1 MSPIKYITPKE
12 VVGDAI
18 AKVTSFR
25 NIADTLTSLST
36 SMDLIDVNDIQQRR
50 KGKKGNRNKRRGTEF
65 EYRVSAY
72 YTRKG
77 FTVLRAR
84 GSFGPAD
91 LIALKTGERD
101 IYIQC
106 KNIKSNYFDRHE
118 MSDFVGFCSKFSK
131 RCVWAYN
138 YYSSKNKRGRMK
150 FINLM
155 TTPIDSITK
164 EYYANGSSIH
174 S

>member
-1 MSPIKYITPKE
+1 MY
-12 VVGDAI
+12 VQ
-18 AKVTSFR
+18 
-25 NIADTLTSLST
+25 
-36 SMDLIDVNDIQQRR
+36 SMDLIDVNDIQKRR
-50 KGKKGNRNKRRGTEF
+50 KGRKGNRNKRKGTEF

-91 LIALKTGERD
+91 LIALKAGERD

-138 YYSSKNKRGRMK
+138 YYASKEGRGRMK

-164 EYYANGSSIH
+164 EFYAK
-174 S
+174 